1 MGFPAMLALAISAL
15 ALRGACLAIDR
26 DAAPPIE
33 ARASWT
39 YLGCYTDNVSGRALP
54 NGEQVPGGTN
64 AMTNE
69 LCQSTCQADG
79 FTLAGTEYAGE
90 CCKKHL
96 IPFLFYDLLGSY
108 LALILTFPRVR

>member
-1 MGFPAMLALAISAL
+1 M
-15 ALRGACLAIDR
+15 AIDR